1 MTSRFRLTPADMRG
15 MWAFVPACATADA
28 ASWKAESTIDIDAL
42 AALIDRLIRDGV
54 DGIVTTGSAGEG
66 HTLTNDEFRVLA
78 ETAVEAAAGRAPV
91 FIGVSMLH
99 TRESIARAR
108 LAAACGADGIMS
120 GPPMYLPQSM
130 DNALQY
136 YRDLSEAVP
145 DTAIMIYQNP
155 HAFRV
160 TLTPAVFAQ
169 VAQIR
174 NIIAVK
180 QTSMEIFNV
189 IGSIKAAKDKLA
201 ILVLDQL
208 MYPAM
213 MFGAAGAWS
222 IDVCLGPWP
231 SLALR
236 DACEKQDWEEAARI
250 SDQMQAP
257 FTTLGLTMDEFQAF
271 QAPWWKTAVDVAGYG
286 RAGPARPPFVH
297 VPDQVTESARR
308 YARRWIGLAEKYR
321 ILREGDPRLI
331 SVHTLENS
339 P

>member
-1 MTSRFRLTPADMRG
+1 
-15 MWAFVPACATADA
+15 VQ
-28 ASWKAESTIDIDAL
+28 
-42 AALIDRLIRDGV
+42 
-54 DGIVTTGSAGEG
+54 
-66 HTLTNDEFRVLA
+66 
-78 ETAVEAAAGRAPV
+78 AAGGRVPV

-108 LAAACGADGIMS
+108 LAVECGADGIMS

-169 VAQIR
+169 LAQIR
-174 NIIAVK
+174 NIVAVK

-213 MFGAAGAWS
+213 AFGAAGAWS

-236 DACEKQDWEEAARI
+236 DACQKEDWEEAARI
-250 SDQMQAP
+250 ADQMQAP
-257 FTTLGLTMDEFQAF
+257 FTTLGLTMEEFQAF
-271 QAPWWKTAVDVAGYG
+271 QAPWWKMAVDVAGYG

-297 VPDQVTESARR
+297 VPDHVTESARR
-308 YARRWIGLAEKYR
+308 YARRWVGLAEKYR
-321 ILREGDPRLI
+321 ILRERDQRFFPI
-331 SVHTLENS
+331 HTPEKS
-339 P
+339 S